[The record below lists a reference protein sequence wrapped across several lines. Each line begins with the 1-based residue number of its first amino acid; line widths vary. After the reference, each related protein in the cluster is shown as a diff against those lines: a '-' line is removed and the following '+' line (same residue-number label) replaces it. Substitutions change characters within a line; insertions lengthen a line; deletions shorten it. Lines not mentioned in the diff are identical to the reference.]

1 MKTSCRLNFASLPVA
16 MSLGVK
22 HLLNP
27 QQMWADVGQRGVG
40 VQAQVGDFA
49 LWWIA
54 LAAGVGL
61 VVQMGWVF
69 WMAQG
74 AYAAPWLA
82 VMGVAMVAVQ
92 ALVVMAAGLGSVLG
106 LAWAARSFAQT
117 AGAPAPQWDD
127 ALTLVAY
134 SMTAVWVGA
143 ALQALPVAG
152 GLALLA
158 GAAYGGYCLW
168 LGLDHLLEVPQDKR
182 AGFMWSMGAAALA
195 AWMAYAVLGWLLLPA
210 LGVLWVVLKQRA
222 AEGGLQ
228 EADAESGRAGPDAA
242 EPAAEASAAEPVA
255 EAPVAPPVPTA
266 SEPSAPLALPQPKA
280 ANAEKIAAL
289 DKKIEAAMA
298 RGDMAEVTR
307 LMEEQQALRM

>member
-1 MKTSCRLNFASLPVA
+1 MKTSYRLNFASLPVA
-16 MSLGVK
+16 MSLGIK

-27 QQMWADVGQRGVG
+27 REMWADVRQRGVG
-40 VQAQVGDFA
+40 VQAQVVDFA
-49 LWWIA
+49 LWWIV
-54 LAAGVGL
+54 LAAGAGL

-69 WMAQG
+69 WMTRGTYDEA
-74 AYAAPWLA
+74 WL
-82 VMGVAMVAVQ
+82 VVFVVVQ

-117 AGAPAPQWDD
+117 AGAPQPQWDD

-134 SMTAVWVGA
+134 STTAVWAGA

-195 AWMAYAVLGWLLLPA
+195 AWMAYAVLGWMLLPA
-210 LGVLWVVLKQRA
+210 LAVLWVVLRQRA
-222 AEGGLQ
+222 AEGGLKGA
-228 EADAESGRAGPDAA
+228 EVADADADAEPT
-242 EPAAEASAAEPVA
+242 A
-255 EAPVAPPVPTA
+255 EAPAADTTVAPTVPTV
-266 SEPSAPLALPQPKA
+266 SEPSAPLAPLEPKA

-289 DKKIEAAMA
+289 DKRIEAAMA
-298 RGDMAEVTR
+298 KGDMAEVTR